1 MFMSEQKPIKKESFR
16 SRVHEVIFEA
26 DTRLGRVFD
35 ISLLVLILLSVAA
48 LMLESVSQ
56 VEARYGRE
64 LEILDWVITILFTI
78 EYALRIY
85 AVRKPWK
92 YIFSFYGLVDLLAIL
107 PTFISPFVSNASVL
121 GNVRILRLFR
131 VFRVLKL
138 APYLIESTILVTAI
152 RRSAR
157 KISVF
162 LGMVLIIV
170 VMVGSVMYFI
180 EGQSNEKFSSIPR
193 AMYWA
198 IVTVTTVGYG
208 DITPETSIGQFFSAL
223 LMILGYGV
231 LAVPTGIVSVEM
243 RNADDE
249 FSLNTISCE
258 SCGREG
264 HDDDAVHCK
273 FCGEVL

>member
-1 MFMSEQKPIKKESFR
+1 MSKQKPEKMNQMR
-16 SRVHEVIFEA
+16 SRIHEIIFEA
-26 DTRLGRVFD
+26 DTPLGRMFD
-35 ISLLVLILLSVAA
+35 IGLLILILISVVE
-48 LMLESVSQ
+48 LMLASVKE
-56 VEARYGRE
+56 VHAAFGFE
-64 LEILDWVITILFTI
+64 LIILDWIITTLFAI
-78 EYALRIY
+78 EYILRIY

-107 PTFISPFVSNASVL
+107 PTFISPFITGANVL

-138 APYLIESTILVTAI
+138 APYLIESTILVTAM
-152 RRSAR
+152 RKSMR

-170 VMVGSVMYFI
+170 VMVGSLMYFI

-193 AMYWA
+193 SMYWA

-208 DITPETSIGQFFSAL
+208 DITPESPIGQFFSAL

-243 RNADDE
+243 KNAQDG
-249 FSLNTISCE
+249 FSINTVSCE

-264 HDDDAVHCK
+264 HSDDANYCK
-273 FCGEVL
+273 FCGGAL

>member
-1 MFMSEQKPIKKESFR
+1 MSKIKSSKHPTFR

-26 DTRLGRVFD
+26 DTPMGKLFD
-35 ISLLVLILLSVAA
+35 IFLLILILISVAA
-48 LMLESVSQ
+48 LMLESVREIQ
-56 VEARYGRE
+56 KAYGPE
-64 LEILDWVITILFTI
+64 LKILDWVITILFTA
-78 EYALRIY
+78 EYILRIY
-85 AVRKPWK
+85 AVKKPWK
-92 YIFSFYGLVDLLAIL
+92 YIFSFYGMVDLFAIL
-107 PTFISPFVSNASVL
+107 PTYISPFVSNASVL

-138 APYLIESTILVTAI
+138 APYLVESAILVTAMKK
-152 RRSAR
+152 STR

-170 VMVGSVMYFI
+170 VMVGSLMYFI
-180 EGQSNEKFSSIPR
+180 EGQSNDKFSSIPR

-208 DITPETSIGQFFSAL
+208 DITPETPIGQFFSAL

-243 RNADDE
+243 KNATDNV
-249 FSLNTISCE
+249 STNTTSCE
-258 SCGREG
+258 HCGREG
-264 HDDDAVHCK
+264 HSDDAEYCK
-273 FCGEVL
+273 FCGERL

>member
-1 MFMSEQKPIKKESFR
+1 MSEQKPIKKESFR

-26 DTRLGRVFD
+26 DTRLGRIFD

-56 VEARYGRE
+56 VEAKYGRE
-64 LEILDWVITILFTI
+64 LEILDWVITILFAI

-243 RNADDE
+243 RNADDA

>member
-1 MFMSEQKPIKKESFR
+1 MSKQRHSFR

-26 DTRLGRVFD
+26 DTRYGKIFD
-35 ISLLVLILLSVAA
+35 VSLLILILISVAA
-48 LMLESVSQ
+48 LMLESVK
-56 VEARYGRE
+56 EIHDRYGTE
-64 LEILDWVITILFTI
+64 LIYLDWLITILFTI
-78 EYALRIY
+78 EYILRIY
-85 AVRKPWK
+85 AVKKPWK
-92 YIFSFYGLVDLLAIL
+92 YIFSFYGIVDLLAIL
-107 PTFISPFVSNASVL
+107 PTYISPFISHASVL

-152 RRSAR
+152 RKSMR

-162 LGMVLIIV
+162 LGMVLVIV
-170 VMVGSVMYFI
+170 VMVGSLMYFI
-180 EGQSNEKFSSIPR
+180 EGQTNEKFSSIPR

-208 DITPETSIGQFFSAL
+208 DITPQSPLGQFFSAM

-243 RNADDE
+243 RDAQDKL
-249 FSLNTISCE
+249 STNTISCE
-258 SCGREG
+258 NCGKEG
-264 HDDDAVHCK
+264 HADDAVYCK
-273 FCGEVL
+273 SCGEKL